1 MLLTFH
7 DASFICADIFM
18 KKVIH
23 ETFLL
28 PKEAACPSLQVHEKQ
43 LNVHAECG
51 HSTVSHEPEE
61 AGERNSQTPRSLSGR
76 GAGRVARLEA
86 ALPEVP
92 MMISTPFSSR
102 AEGEGNPLRGGF
114 PSPRGG
120 EGSGDHHRPCRRGGP
135 PSGGHRLLHNPPGL
149 TFFIKISAQIKEASW
164 NVSDIP

>member
-1 MLLTFH
+1 MSLTFH

-18 KKVIH
+18 KKSSMRFFFKAQRV
-23 ETFLL
+23 EVSVSF
-28 PKEAACPSLQVHEKQ
+28 QVHEKQ
-43 LNVHAECG
+43 LNVHVECG

-61 AGERNSQTPRSLSGR
+61 AGERNSQTPRSLSGAEGGPETL
-76 GAGRVARLEA
+76 GAA
-86 ALPEVP
+86 AAM
-92 MMISTPFSSR
+92 MMISTPLLPSR
-102 AEGEGNPLRGGF
+102 GRGNPLRGGF